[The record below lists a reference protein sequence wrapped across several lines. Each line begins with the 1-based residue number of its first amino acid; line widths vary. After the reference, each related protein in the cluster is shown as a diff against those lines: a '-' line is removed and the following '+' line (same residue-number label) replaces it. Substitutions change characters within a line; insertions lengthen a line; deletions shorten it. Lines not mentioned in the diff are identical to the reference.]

1 MRVTLSLSALLVL
14 FAAIACEDLEESKL
28 PLVETTSKLPE
39 TTSKLPETTSKLP
52 ETTPETTSKLPLV
65 ENSPKLPLVENS
77 PSTPLVEN
85 SPSEE
90 ETTEKS
96 TLTEED
102 LQALKEYLSRVL
114 TFFRSIGGQS
124 THTALRVVIVTIIM
138 IVGLTLFNVLYTF
151 CITRLGFFR
160 RVFFVPILNDLRRTH
175 FSPLDTKL

>member
-28 PLVETTSKLPE
+28 PLAETTSKL
-39 TTSKLPETTSKLP
+39 
-52 ETTPETTSKLPLV
+52 PETTSKLPLV

-85 SPSEE
+85 SPSTPLVENSPLEE